1 MKIEESILLWLENNR
16 DYAIALLPLF
26 AFAEAC
32 IGVGLFVSGVFL
44 LVVSATLLNNGI
56 AGLETIIPL
65 AFCGALLGDH
75 AGYYLGRIVGPGLH
89 RFKLVRKYQA
99 AIARSESLILRYGGA
114 AIFIGRFIPAIRSV
128 VPALIGISG
137 FDRLKF
143 SLIDALAC
151 LCWALALA
159 AILLGID
166 GYL

>member
-1 MKIEESILLWLENNR
+1 M
-16 DYAIALLPLF
+16 F
-26 AFAEAC
+26 AFSEAC

-44 LVVSATLLNNGI
+44 LLVSAALLNSGI

-65 AFCGALLGDH
+65 AFGGALLGDH
-75 AGYYLGRIVGPGLH
+75 TGYYFGRILGPKFH
-89 RFKLVRKYQA
+89 QFKLVSKYQKA
-99 AIARSESLILRYGGA
+99 VARSERLILRYGGA
-114 AIFIGRFIPAIRSV
+114 AVFIGRFIPAIRSV

-166 GYL
+166 GYI